1 MYIHHLTVPGLQV
14 LSYASLKPTGTH
26 VQYMCIL
33 IRDDIDVHEDSVKSP
48 TFIRRIWR
56 PSPEETDRPSWTDE
70 QLRYTIMSRETAVR
84 YVAHLSRKPFNML
97 VVSKIVL
104 SLNLSF
110 LIHHRQTI

>member
-14 LSYASLKPTGTH
+14 LSYTSLKPTETH
-26 VQYMCIL
+26 VQYMRIL

-56 PSPEETDRPSWTDE
+56 PSPEETACPSWTDE

-84 YVAHLSRKPFNML
+84 YVAHLS
-97 VVSKIVL
+97 
-104 SLNLSF
+104 
-110 LIHHRQTI
+110 

>member
-1 MYIHHLTVPGLQV
+1 MHHHGLTIITK
-14 LSYASLKPTGTH
+14 LSYMLKPTGTH

-33 IRDDIDVHEDSVKSP
+33 IRDDIDVHNDNVESP

-56 PSPEETDRPSWTDE
+56 PSPEDTNPPSWTDE

-97 VVSKIVL
+97 VVSRIVP
-104 SLNLSF
+104 F
-110 LIHHRQTI
+110 LIFPAPHKS